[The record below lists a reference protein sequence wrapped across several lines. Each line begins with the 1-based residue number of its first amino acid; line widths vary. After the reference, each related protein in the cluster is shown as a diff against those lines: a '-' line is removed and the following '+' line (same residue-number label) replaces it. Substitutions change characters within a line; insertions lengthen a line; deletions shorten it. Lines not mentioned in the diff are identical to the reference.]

1 MFHAKENENLRQT
14 CLDLQL
20 FSLYVQS
27 RVRVW
32 PCVLPSGGEGQTT
45 IVIWIGRAEPKR
57 FLSPTRFLS
66 ALFFPQLLLEWRL

>member
-1 MFHAKENENLRQT
+1 MLIYEQTNNCNRAPIEIIFTSKMFHAKENENLRQN

-27 RVRVW
+27 RVGVW

-45 IVIWIGRAEPKR
+45 IVI
-57 FLSPTRFLS
+57 
-66 ALFFPQLLLEWRL
+66 